1 MAKLIHF
8 TIIWRKI
15 SEYPFS
21 VIFDRP
27 KINKAKMKQTEKN
40 KIELQIREKI
50 QKLEQEILTLKD
62 LTQPISPDS
71 AIGRV
76 SRMDAINNK
85 SVNEAALRKKQ
96 SQFIALK
103 ETVKKLD
110 DPNFGKCIK
119 CGAEI
124 PIGRIMIMPES
135 KKCVRC
141 ASR

>member
-1 MAKLIHF
+1 MLSLKDPDL
-8 TIIWRKI
+8 KQL
-15 SEYPFS
+15 
-21 VIFDRP
+21 
-27 KINKAKMKQTEKN
+27 KMIQDNRDHIEKQIKEM
-40 KIELQIREKI
+40 IE
-50 QKLEQEILTLKD
+50 KLEIEIVTLKD

-76 SRMDAINNK
+76 SQMDAINNK
-85 SVNEAALRKKQ
+85 SVNEAALRKKKAQ
-96 SQFIALK
+96 LIALK
-103 ETVKKLD
+103 ETVKNLD
-110 DPNFGKCIK
+110 DPKFGKCIK